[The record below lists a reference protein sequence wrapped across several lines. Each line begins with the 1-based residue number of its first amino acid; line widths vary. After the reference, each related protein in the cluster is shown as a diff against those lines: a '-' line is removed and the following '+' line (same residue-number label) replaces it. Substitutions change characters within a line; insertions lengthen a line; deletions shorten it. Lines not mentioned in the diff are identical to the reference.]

1 VVTRFLLLILALGIT
16 SAAPPPGDF
25 YVMRHLERDSTG
37 ADPALNV
44 QGRRNA
50 EALVAWFASRPL
62 PVAIYVSAT
71 RRARETAAPLAA
83 RLGLTMKEYAPLDLE
98 GLIARAKAEKG
109 PVLIVGHSNTVPDIV
124 ARLSGA
130 RPPAIP
136 EEEYGDIW
144 RVSGPGPATAHFSLG
159 R

>member
-1 VVTRFLLLILALGIT
+1 MTRLLFLLLALGIGA
-16 SAAPPPGDF
+16 AAPPPGDY
-25 YVMRHLERDSTG
+25 YVMRHLERDSAG
-37 ADPALNV
+37 ADPGLNA
-44 QGRRNA
+44 QGRRHA
-50 EALVAWFASRPL
+50 EGLAAWFAAHRP
-62 PVAIYVSAT
+62 PAAIYVSAT

-83 RLGLTMKEYAPLDLE
+83 RLGLAMKEYAPLDLD
-98 GLIARAKAEKG
+98 GLVARVKAEKG

-136 EEEYGDIW
+136 DEEYGDIW

>member
-1 VVTRFLLLILALGIT
+1 MTRLLFLLLALGIGG
-16 SAAPPPGDF
+16 AAPPAGDF

-37 ADPALNV
+37 ADPGLNA
-44 QGRRNA
+44 QGRRHA
-50 EALVAWFASRPL
+50 EALLAWFATRRAPA
-62 PVAIYVSAT
+62 AIYVSAT

-83 RLGLTMKEYAPLDLE
+83 RLGLAVKEYAPLDLD
-98 GLIARAKAEKG
+98 GLVARVKAEAG

-124 ARLSGA
+124 ARLGGV

-136 EEEYGDIW
+136 DEEYGDIW